1 MSSFAFDRSYGTNRL
16 QSAIAEGLSSINPAV
31 TLQQPVHAANFQPRP
46 RDLRLYLGV
55 RFSSALGTQIQSV
68 AVGWQVYDMTH
79 DPMALGYVGLCSF
92 LPMVLLVLPAGD
104 LADRIDRRLMLMASY
119 VVQIAASA
127 GLLLLTL
134 AGVKA
139 MWAYYSVITL
149 LGVALGLS
157 QPAMQSFLPFLV
169 SLEKLPQAIAW
180 NASVYRVAVIGG
192 PALGGFLYDL
202 APVVNYSLCL
212 ALYLFTFVA
221 MVILRIRP
229 QQRRAHQS
237 STYERIADGIKYIR
251 QQPILLG
258 AISLDLFAMFLG
270 GTTALL
276 PIFARD
282 ILHTGP
288 AGLGFLRTA
297 PAMGATLV
305 ALVLA
310 RRQLRRRVGM
320 AMFCCVAIF
329 GVATLIFG
337 LSRYFALSMAA
348 LVVSGS
354 ADMISVYVRSALVQ
368 LSTPDDMRGRI
379 GSVNSLF
386 VGASNEFGEFRAGMS
401 AGLFGTVPAVV
412 IGGLGSITVVGL
424 WMLLFPALRRVD
436 RFTDIE
442 IKTDLPPAATVR
454 PALAAPAE

>member
-1 MSSFAFDRSYGTNRL
+1 LRL
-16 QSAIAEGLSSINPAV
+16 AGPMAQTGLICHRRKTDWQKSAV
-31 TLQQPVHAANFQPRP
+31 TLKKPVRAGAFQPRP

-55 RFSSALGTQIQSV
+55 RFCSALGTQIQSV

-79 DPMALGYVGLCSF
+79 NAMALGYVGLCSF

-119 VVQIAASA
+119 VVQITASA
-127 GLLLLTL
+127 GLLMLTL

-139 MWAYYSVITL
+139 MWAYYGVITL

-169 SLEKLPQAIAW
+169 SLEKLPRAIAW
-180 NASVYRVAVIGG
+180 NASAYRVAVIGG

-202 APVVNYSLCL
+202 GPMVNYSLCL
-212 ALYLFTFVA
+212 TLYLFTFAA
-221 MVILRIRP
+221 MAILRIRP
-229 QQRRAHQS
+229 QNRRPGQS
-237 STYERIADGIKYIR
+237 STYERIADGINYIR

-258 AISLDLFAMFLG
+258 ALSLDLFAMFLG

-297 PAMGATLV
+297 PAMGAALV

-310 RRQLRRRVGM
+310 RRQLRGRVGM
-320 AMFCCVAIF
+320 AMFSCVAVF

-348 LVVSGS
+348 LVIAGS

-368 LSTPDDMRGRI
+368 LATPDDMRGRI

-386 VGASNEFGEFRAGMS
+386 VGASNEFGEFRAGIS

-412 IGGLGSITVVGL
+412 IGGLGTLSVVGL
-424 WMLLFPALRRVD
+424 WMVLFPALRRVD
-436 RFTDIE
+436 RFSDIE
-442 IKTDLPPAATVR
+442 IKSDLLPVPTGR

>member
-1 MSSFAFDRSYGTNRL
+1 MTAHHPPSTG
-16 QSAIAEGLSSINPAV
+16 E
-31 TLQQPVHAANFQPRP
+31 FQPRS

-55 RFSSALGTQIQSV
+55 RFSSTLGTQIQSV
-68 AVGWQVYDMTH
+68 AVGWQVYDMTR
-79 DPMALGYVGLCSF
+79 DPVALGYVGLCVF

-104 LADRIDRRLMLMASY
+104 LADRIDRRRMLMASY
-119 VVQIAASA
+119 VVQVFASA
-127 GLLLLTL
+127 LLLLLTV

-157 QPAMQSFLPFLV
+157 QPALQSFLPFLV

-180 NASVYRVAVIGG
+180 NASAYRVAVIGG

-202 APVVNYSLCL
+202 GPVVNYTICV
-212 ALYLFTFVA
+212 ALYVFTLGA
-221 MVILRIRP
+221 MATLRIRR
-229 QQRRAHQS
+229 QHRRAGAA
-237 STYERIADGIKYIR
+237 STYERIVEGISYMR
-251 QQPILLG
+251 RQPILLG

-297 PAMGATLV
+297 PAVGAATV
-305 ALVLA
+305 ALLLA
-310 RRQLRRRVGM
+310 RWQLRRHVGM
-320 AMFCCVAIF
+320 AMFTCVAIF
-329 GVATLIFG
+329 GAATVVFG
-337 LSRYFALSMAA
+337 LSHSLALSLAA
-348 LVVSGS
+348 LVVAG
-354 ADMISVYVRSALVQ
+354 AGDMISVYVRSALVQ
-368 LSTPDDMRGRI
+368 LATPDDMRGRI

-386 VGASNEFGEFRAGMS
+386 IGASNEFGEFRAGMS

-412 IGGLGSITVVGL
+412 LGGLGTLTVVGL
-424 WMLLFPALRRVD
+424 WMKLFPALRRVD
-436 RFTDIE
+436 RFTDVGVKSVPSQVAI
-442 IKTDLPPAATVR
+442 TVPGAAGVTSH
-454 PALAAPAE
+454 AT